1 MVCPVCA
8 RETVTTAGRC
18 SSCGASVFRAEP
30 DVTAISPAAG
40 VTIGPA
46 DAVTMAGG
54 EAVTMAGGEA
64 VTMAGGEAATMAGAE
79 AATMAG
85 AEAVTSLTPQPLPGA
100 RTPNPVSSSSRLP
113 VFSLPEPGEAF
124 GPRYHII
131 RELGV
136 GGMGA
141 VYQAWDE
148 ELGVAVAL
156 KLIRPDTDP
165 AVARDMEL
173 RFKRELL
180 LARQVTHKNVVRIHD
195 LGELN
200 GIKYITMPYV
210 EGSDLAHVLE
220 AKEKLSVPETLRIA
234 RQVASGLRA
243 AHEVGIVHRDLK
255 PANIMIEGENALIMD
270 FGIARSVS
278 APAPGGN
285 APAATGA
292 PAALKARTGTNA
304 ANSALTMVGGVV
316 GTVQYM
322 APEQARAEPVDH
334 RADIYAFGL
343 IIYDLLVGR
352 RRHVG
357 YDSAVNELMARTKEP
372 PPAPK
377 KLDPAIPDA
386 LDAIVQRCI
395 AVSPDDRYQTTAELV
410 HALEKLDDEGN
421 PIPEPKVRRFTLRSA
436 AVLALLVVLLI
447 AGTFWAARRNALPVT
462 QPAPVSVLV
471 ADFANH
477 TNDPVFSGLVEQALT
492 VGIEGASFVT
502 AYPRRDALQLAS
514 DVTHARKLDTPAA
527 TLVAV
532 REGIARVV
540 TGSIDPDQAGYKLTA
555 SLVDPSANT
564 VLQTWTAH
572 ADNREAVLQT
582 VGELAVN
589 VRTGLGDA
597 AASTTAAGANET
609 FTAASLDAAR
619 AYANAQELQWAG
631 KAEEAMAEYRHAIQ
645 LDPNLGR
652 AYAGLGALSASLG
665 QTQQAEDDYKQALA
679 RLDRMT
685 DREKFRTRG
694 GYYLL
699 TRNADKARD
708 EFQALV
714 DKYPADTAG
723 LANLALADFYKRD
736 MAKALD
742 VGRRAVD
749 IYPKNVIRRNNLALF
764 AMYASDFKTAAE
776 EAQKTLELNPA
787 REKAFLVEA
796 IADAA
801 LGRVD
806 DARAIYVK
814 LQQTSNTGRSMA
826 ANGLADLDL
835 YQGRIADAAKV
846 LEAAMDQEK
855 DPSRRARFAV
865 TLAEVR
871 AQQQQTRE
879 AASLARSVLETTS
892 DTGLMFLAGR
902 VLADVSDAAAA
913 RDIARKLSQRLD
925 TESEMYGSLL
935 DGEIAL
941 HQSEARTAIDKFK
954 AAQQLADSWL
964 GRFGLGRAYLLG
976 EAYAEANSEFDTCQK
991 RLGEGTAVLLD
1002 DVPTLRFIAPLYYYQ
1017 GRAYEGLASPGAAEY
1032 YRKFLSIKQGG
1043 DEQALVADARRRLK
1057 R

>member
-1 MVCPVCA
+1 M
-8 RETVTTAGRC
+8 
-18 SSCGASVFRAEP
+18 
-30 DVTAISPAAG
+30 
-40 VTIGPA
+40 IGP
-46 DAVTMAGG
+46 
-54 EAVTMAGGEA
+54 EAVTA
-64 VTMAGGEAATMAGAE
+64 
-79 AATMAG
+79 
-85 AEAVTSLTPQPLPGA
+85 LTPPGS
-100 RTPNPVSSSSRLP
+100 PSSFQRSTSSATG
-113 VFSLPEPGEAF
+113 LPEPGEAF

-141 VYQAWDE
+141 VYQAWDA

-156 KLIRPDTDP
+156 KLIRPDVDP
-165 AVARDMEL
+165 SVARDMEL

-210 EGSDLAHVLE
+210 EGSDLAHVLDGQ
-220 AKEKLSVPETLRIA
+220 EKLTVASTLNIA

-255 PANIMIEGENALIMD
+255 PANIMIEGDTALIMD

-278 APAPGGN
+278 GPPSN
-285 APAATGA
+285 A
-292 PAALKARTGTNA
+292 NA
-304 ANSALTMVGGVV
+304 AAITSSLPEAITSRSGPNAAHSPLTIVGGVV
-316 GTVQYM
+316 GTIQYM
-322 APEQARAEPVDH
+322 APEQARAEAVDH

-343 IIYDLLVGR
+343 IVYDLLVGR
-352 RRHVG
+352 QRRHMG

-372 PPAPK
+372 PPPPRTIDATI
-377 KLDPAIPDA
+377 PAA

-395 AVSPDDRYQTTAELV
+395 AVRPEDRYQTTAEV
-410 HALEKLDDEGN
+410 VNALDALDDDGN
-421 PIPEPKVRRFTLRSA
+421 PIPEPRIRRLTPRSA
-436 AVLALLVVLLI
+436 AAVALLVLLVI
-447 AGTFWAARRNALPVT
+447 AGTFWVARRNAGPAT
-462 QPAPVSVLV
+462 QPAAVSVLV

-477 TNDPVFSGLVEQALT
+477 TNDPVFNGLVEQALT
-492 VGIEGASFVT
+492 VGLESASFVS
-502 AYPRRDALQLAS
+502 AYPRRDALQVATEM
-514 DVTHARKLDTPAA
+514 THARKLDDPAA

-532 REGIARVV
+532 REGIVRIV
-540 TGSIDPDQAGYKLTA
+540 TGSIDADRSGFRLTA
-555 SLVDPSANT
+555 NLVDPSDNT
-564 VLQTWTAH
+564 ILHSWTEY

-582 VGELAVN
+582 VGALAVN
-589 VRTGLGDA
+589 VRGGLGD
-597 AASTTAAGANET
+597 TTAGKKDAGANET

-619 AYANAQELQWAG
+619 AYETAQELQWEG
-631 KAEEAMAEYRHAIQ
+631 KSQDAIAEARHAIA

-652 AYAGLGALSASLG
+652 AYALLGALAHNAG
-665 QTQQAEDDYKQALA
+665 QKEEAEQYYKQALA

-685 DREKFRTRG
+685 ERERFRTRG

-699 TRNADKARD
+699 MRNADKARD

-736 MAKALD
+736 MAKALE
-742 VGRRAVD
+742 VGSRAVD

-764 AMYASDFKTAAE
+764 AMYASDFTTAEQQARE
-776 EAQKTLELNPA
+776 TLKLNPA
-787 REKAFLVEA
+787 REKGFLVEA
-796 IADAA
+796 IAAAA
-801 LGRVD
+801 LGRPD
-806 DARAIYVK
+806 DARATYSK
-814 LQQTSNTGRSMA
+814 LQQVSTSGRSMA

-835 YQGRIADAAKV
+835 YQGRISDAAAV
-846 LEAAMDQEK
+846 LQSALEEEK
-855 DPSRRARFAV
+855 DPSRHARFAV

-871 AQQQQTRE
+871 AMQQKTRE
-879 AASLARSVLETTS
+879 AASLVRQVLDATT
-892 DTGLMFLAGR
+892 DAGLMFLAGR
-902 VLADVSDAAAA
+902 VLVDIGDAPAA
-913 RDIARKLSQRLD
+913 REISGKLSQRLD

-941 HQSEARTAIDKFK
+941 HQNEARTAIEKFK
-954 AAQQLADSWL
+954 GAQQLADSWL

-1002 DVPTLRFIAPLYYYQ
+1002 DVPTLRFTAPLFYDQ
-1017 GRAYEGLASPGAAEY
+1017 GRAYEGLGSPGASEY

-1043 DEQALVADARRRLK
+1043 DERALVADARRRLNT

>member
-8 RETVTTAGRC
+8 RDTVTGTGRC
-18 SSCGASVFRAEP
+18 SSCGATVFGSDLEVTGLPASPDHGLAETGIVP
-30 DVTAISPAAG
+30 PAPSEDITSG
-40 VTIGPA
+40 
-46 DAVTMAGG
+46 
-54 EAVTMAGGEA
+54 
-64 VTMAGGEAATMAGAE
+64 GAE
-79 AATMAG
+79 ALTA
-85 AEAVTSLTPQPLPGA
+85 LTPAPQQDGKGAPASARSRSATSPGSGLPA
-100 RTPNPVSSSSRLP
+100 
-113 VFSLPEPGEAF
+113 PGEPF

-156 KLIRPDTDP
+156 KLIRPDADP

-210 EGSDLAHVLE
+210 EGSDLAHLLDGR
-220 AKEKLSVPETLRIA
+220 EKLTVGQTLNIA

-255 PANIMIEGENALIMD
+255 PANIMIEGDTALIMD

-278 APAPGGN
+278 APPSSAS
-285 APAATGA
+285 APAAASMRPGA
-292 PAALKARTGTNA
+292 ITSRSGTNA

-316 GTVQYM
+316 GTIQYM
-322 APEQARAEPVDH
+322 APEQARAEAVDH

-352 RRHVG
+352 RRHMG
-357 YDSAVNELMARTKEP
+357 YESAVNELMARTKEP
-372 PPAPK
+372 PPPPRT
-377 KLDPAIPDA
+377 LDPTIPAA

-395 AVSPDDRYQTTAELV
+395 AVRPEDRYQTTAELV
-410 HALEKLDDEGN
+410 EALEKLDDEGN
-421 PIPEPKVRRFTLRSA
+421 PIPEPRLRRLTPRSA
-436 AVLALLVVLLI
+436 AAIAVMALLLLG
-447 AGTFWAARRNALPVT
+447 GTFWAARRNSAPIAQT
-462 QPAPVSVLV
+462 APVSVLV
-471 ADFANH
+471 ADFANR

-492 VGIEGASFVT
+492 VGLEGASFVT
-502 AYPRRDALQLAS
+502 AYPRRDALQVANE
-514 DVTHARKLDTPAA
+514 VTHARKLDDPAA

-532 REGIARVV
+532 REGITRIV
-540 TGSIDPDQAGYKLTA
+540 TGSIEPDSSGYRLTA
-555 SLVDPSANT
+555 HLVDPTDNK
-564 VLQTWTAH
+564 VLNSWTER

-582 VGELAVN
+582 VGALAVN
-589 VRTGLGDA
+589 VRGGLGD
-597 AASTTAAGANET
+597 TTANTKGAGANET

-631 KAEEAMAEYRHAIQ
+631 KAEEAMAEYRRAIQ

-652 AYAGLGALSASLG
+652 AYAGLGALADSLG
-665 QTQQAEDDYKQALA
+665 QKQQAEDDYKQALA

-699 TRNADKARD
+699 MRNADKARD

-736 MAKALD
+736 MTQALE
-742 VGRRAVD
+742 VGRRAVN
-749 IYPKNVIRRNNLALF
+749 IYPRNVIRRNNLALF
-764 AMYASDFKTAAE
+764 AMYASDFKTASL
-776 EAQKTLELNPA
+776 EAQETLKLNPA
-787 REKAFLVEA
+787 RLKAFLVEA

-801 LGRVD
+801 LGRPD
-806 DARAIYVK
+806 DARAAYLK
-814 LQQTSNTGRSMA
+814 LQQVSDSGRSMA

-835 YQGRIADAAKV
+835 YQGYVGDAAKV
-846 LEAAMDQEK
+846 LATAIEQEQ
-855 DPSRRARFAV
+855 DPSRHARFVV

-871 AQQQQTRE
+871 ALQQKNRE
-879 AASLARSVLETTS
+879 AAALARQVLESTS
-892 DTGLMFLAGR
+892 DPGLTFLAGR
-902 VLADVSDAAAA
+902 VLADVGDATAA
-913 RDIARKLSQRLD
+913 REIAAKLSERLD
-925 TESEMYGSLL
+925 TESQMYGSVLE
-935 DGEIAL
+935 GEIAL
-941 HQSEARTAIDKFK
+941 VRNEPRTAIEKFK

-976 EAYAEANSEFDTCQK
+976 GAHAEANSEFDTCQK
-991 RLGEGTAVLLD
+991 RLGEGTSVLLD
-1002 DVPTLRFIAPLYYYQ
+1002 DVPTLRFTAPLYYYQ
-1017 GRAYEGLASPGAAEY
+1017 GRAYEGLASPGAGEY
-1032 YRKFLSIKQGG
+1032 YQKFLTIKQGG
-1043 DEQALVADARRRLK
+1043 DEQGLVADARRRLK
-1057 R
+1057 H